1 MKKDTQKLLYSNLS
15 NNESEEYRISMLL
28 KETSNK
34 LKMLA
39 DYIDAV
45 DKKFVNGLQYGAI
58 TNLKEADDLIETI
71 ESFRKENCN
80 EIELF

>member
-1 MKKDTQKLLYSNLS
+1 MAVLVN
-15 NNESEEYRISMLL
+15 ISGA
-28 KETSNK
+28 KRRVK

-39 DYIDAV
+39 DYIDKV
-45 DKKFVNGLQYGAI
+45 DKKFVNGLQYGTI
-58 TNLKEADDLIETI
+58 TNLKEVDDLLETI

>member
-1 MKKDTQKLLYSNLS
+1 
-15 NNESEEYRISMLL
+15 
-28 KETSNK
+28 
-34 LKMLA
+34 MLA

-45 DKKFVNGLQYGAI
+45 DKKFENGLQYGAI